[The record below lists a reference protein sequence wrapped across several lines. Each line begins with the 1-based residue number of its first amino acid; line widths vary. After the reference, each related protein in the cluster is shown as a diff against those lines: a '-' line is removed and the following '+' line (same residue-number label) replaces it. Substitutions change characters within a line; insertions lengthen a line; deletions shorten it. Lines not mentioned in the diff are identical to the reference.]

1 VMFRLTPRDR
11 RALIAASVILT
22 PLLLYSLVAQ
32 PYVSSLRDAQDRVAA
47 VRALYG
53 RELAAVALSD
63 SLSILASIQRR
74 EAELAAARL
83 FESIGNDTHLELER
97 YVVDMAR
104 RQRVSV
110 ETSASHPVDERV
122 EGLQAVQTEI
132 SAIGDFDG
140 ILNLMYALENGSKL
154 VHIEKMSIRTMHD
167 GIQGGGALAVNLIIY
182 GFRTVTEGETI

>member
-1 VMFRLTPRDR
+1 MSRLTPRDR

-22 PLLLYSLVAQ
+22 PLLLYSLVVQ
-32 PYVSSLRDAQDRVAA
+32 PYVSSLGDAQDRVVA

-53 RELAAVALSD
+53 RELAEVALSD
-63 SLSILASIQRR
+63 SLSILADIQRR
-74 EAELAAARL
+74 EEELAAARL
-83 FESIGNDTHLELER
+83 FESSGNDTHLELER

-110 ETSASHPVDERV
+110 EMSASHPVDERV

-132 SAIGDFDG
+132 SAIGDFNG

-167 GIQGGGALAVNLIIY
+167 RIHGEDALAVNLIIY